1 MDTYSFLRQLADS
14 WVLLIL
20 TGIFLGVIFWAF
32 RPGSR
37 ALHDDA
43 AAVPFR
49 HADDLPASDRPLPAG
64 EIRPATQK
72 TDRAGAGPDST
83 ARRNAEGTSHD

>member
-1 MDTYSFLRQLADS
+1 METYSFLRYLADS

-20 TGIFLGVIFWAF
+20 TGIFLGVIVWAF

-37 ALHDDA
+37 AMHDDA

-49 HADDLPASDRPLPAG
+49 HDDDTIPPRH
-64 EIRPATQK
+64 RATGDVTKGQ
-72 TDRAGAGPDST
+72 PDV
-83 ARRNAEGTSHD
+83 

>member
-1 MDTYSFLRQLADS
+1 METYTFLRYLADS

-20 TGIFLGVIFWAF
+20 TLIFLGVIAWAF

-49 HADDLPASDRPLPAG
+49 HAEDAP
-64 EIRPATQK
+64 
-72 TDRAGAGPDST
+72 
-83 ARRNAEGTSHD
+83 ARRHGCANACAACTCRDPSGGDGNV